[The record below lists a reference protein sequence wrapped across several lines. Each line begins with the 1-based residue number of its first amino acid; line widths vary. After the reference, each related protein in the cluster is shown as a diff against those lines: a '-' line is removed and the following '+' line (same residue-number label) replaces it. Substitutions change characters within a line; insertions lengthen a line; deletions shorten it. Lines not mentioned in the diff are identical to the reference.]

1 MEYIPELLQLVDE
14 SRIAFRPAVELSYLK
29 KEEQSALLEEI
40 SYTDATPTAWAAMV
54 LHGKSLNELT
64 DRQKKAVER
73 IIGEPK
79 SIMLPREV

>member
-1 MEYIPELLQLVDE
+1 MVD
-14 SRIAFRPAVELSYLK
+14 
-29 KEEQSALLEEI
+29 
-40 SYTDATPTAWAAMV
+40 TAWAAMV